1 MSTKQLKKF
10 ALLLLVDILF
20 ISALYLVSIL
30 IFSNILLLSGLDDA
44 KTIAVTILL
53 IVIVKIIF
61 YIIFSNY
68 KILFSHIGLIDS
80 FRLGLSVLASS
91 LVLIIFF
98 YFYNRDV
105 TWVLFLYTAPI
116 EILLIN
122 LTRFSKRIYIRLI
135 GVISANEKYINTIII
150 GASSA
155 GKIAYD
161 EILNNSK
168 LHNKVILFLDDD
180 PYKQNQSF
188 VGLPVYGPIKDIEV
202 FIEKFSIK
210 EVIIAIA
217 NISKERLNEII
228 EIVARNPV
236 KIKRLPLLLED
247 SSEYRNMLDVRI
259 EDLLNRRTIELD
271 NLGLQNFINGQKV
284 FVSGAGGSIG
294 SELCRQIL
302 KNEPS
307 LLIMFDIYENT
318 TYEVQLDLLSYI
330 KDNNLNTKLEV
341 LIGSVYNE
349 SRIENIF
356 KEYLPN
362 LVFHAAAYKHVPLME
377 SSAHEAVRTN
387 VLGSYVVS
395 KMADKYNV
403 TKMILVSS
411 DKAVRPTNIM
421 GATKTVAEH
430 IIQYFSKNS
439 QTSYSAVRFGNVLG
453 SHGSVVPLFKKQ
465 IEQGGPVT
473 ITHPEINRFFMTI
486 EEAVSLILQS
496 AVYSSGGEIFILDMG
511 EPVKII
517 ELARKMIRL
526 SGFTPDEEI
535 AIKIIGLRPG
545 EKLYEELLVDKT
557 KNIRTANDKIFIEE
571 KREIK
576 DIDDFIN
583 LVEENIDKTNNEKMK
598 ELVKELITSYQID
611 YLNNKWG

>member
-1 MSTKQLKKF
+1 M
-10 ALLLLVDILF
+10 
-20 ISALYLVSIL
+20 SIL

-98 YFYNRDV
+98 YFYNKDV

-135 GVISANEKYINTIII
+135 GVRSANEKYINTIII

-247 SSEYRNMLDVRI
+247 SS
-259 EDLLNRRTIELD
+259 
-271 NLGLQNFINGQKV
+271 
-284 FVSGAGGSIG
+284 
-294 SELCRQIL
+294 
-302 KNEPS
+302 
-307 LLIMFDIYENT
+307 
-318 TYEVQLDLLSYI
+318 
-330 KDNNLNTKLEV
+330 
-341 LIGSVYNE
+341 
-349 SRIENIF
+349 
-356 KEYLPN
+356 
-362 LVFHAAAYKHVPLME
+362 
-377 SSAHEAVRTN
+377 
-387 VLGSYVVS
+387 
-395 KMADKYNV
+395 
-403 TKMILVSS
+403 
-411 DKAVRPTNIM
+411 
-421 GATKTVAEH
+421 
-430 IIQYFSKNS
+430 
-439 QTSYSAVRFGNVLG
+439 
-453 SHGSVVPLFKKQ
+453 
-465 IEQGGPVT
+465 
-473 ITHPEINRFFMTI
+473 
-486 EEAVSLILQS
+486 
-496 AVYSSGGEIFILDMG
+496 
-511 EPVKII
+511 
-517 ELARKMIRL
+517 
-526 SGFTPDEEI
+526 
-535 AIKIIGLRPG
+535 
-545 EKLYEELLVDKT
+545 
-557 KNIRTANDKIFIEE
+557 
-571 KREIK
+571 
-576 DIDDFIN
+576 
-583 LVEENIDKTNNEKMK
+583 
-598 ELVKELITSYQID
+598 
-611 YLNNKWG
+611 